1 MAVFGLLLL
10 VAGVGFTTSLIR
22 SVGFQGHA
30 RQIVCGIALALFGL
44 GMLLTAI
51 LRKGNQVPFDY

>member
-1 MAVFGLLLL
+1 MLGLLLL
-10 VAGVGFTTSLIR
+10 AGGVALTTSFIR
-22 SVGFQGHA
+22 RVGFQGHG
-30 RQIVCGIALALFGL
+30 RQVACGIALALFGL